1 MGTMRSMFLAAPM
14 LIACTLAHCTR
25 PGLIEAVNAYLST
38 QTTGQ
43 ISTLTSRF
51 DNSTWLGYFENSLK
65 LNLSSALLNTPLP
78 ITFSRSIYDTTAC
91 ATFTEVIV
99 NSTSTPYVL
108 GTQLRFANHKINKV
122 DTVVTKPGDWLFNVT
137 GYALYSPR
145 EAWSP
150 IPAEAQDSRT
160 ALRAAAD
167 AYLDVFNNPNTTV
180 PWGIPCVRLEG
191 GLYGDESAN
200 GTCGSYIPT
209 GVPITRRRYVVDEEM
224 GSVDVLVDFGQS
236 AWPDSHE
243 FRVEKGKLR
252 YVHTLTHCGVANCGV
267 RELLGRKE

>member
-1 MGTMRSMFLAAPM
+1 MRSKFLATPL
-14 LIACTLAHCTR
+14 LIASTLAHCTR
-25 PGLIEAVNAYLST
+25 PGLIEAVDAYLTT
-38 QTTGQ
+38 QATGQ
-43 ISTLTSRF
+43 ASILTSRF

-65 LNLSSALLNTPLP
+65 LNLSSAIINKSLN
-78 ITFSRSIYDTTAC
+78 ITHDRSIYDTTAC

-99 NSTSTPYVL
+99 NSNSTPYVI

-122 DTVVTKPGDWLFNVT
+122 DMIVTKPGDWLFNVT
-137 GYALYSPR
+137 GYAYYSPR
-145 EAWSP
+145 ENWSP
-150 IPAEAQDSRT
+150 IPAAAQDSRT

-224 GSVDVLVDFGQS
+224 GSVDVLVDFGKS

-243 FRVEKGKLR
+243 FRVEGGKLR
-252 YVHTLTHCGVANCGV
+252 YVHTLTHCGIANCGV
-267 RELLGRKE
+267 